1 MLHSAVASS
10 LLPPFLLV
18 VAAFL
23 LSPCLLIAQTV
34 TKEPVLRCIGAVDM
48 E

>member
-1 MLHSAVASS
+1 MLRSAVASS
-10 LLPPFLLV
+10 FLPPFLLA
-18 VAAFL
+18 VAAFF
-23 LSPCLLIAQTV
+23 LSLCLLIAQTV